1 MAIAAG
7 ILGGT
12 TTMLTRRVAR
22 RAMHRADGDPRVVP
36 RAVRRRHGFLAGLAW
51 AAAAGLLL
59 ALADVF
65 LEQRKESA
73 RQPEGAGEDPFV
85 GKD

>member
-1 MAIAAG
+1 MTIARG

-22 RAMHRADGDPRVVP
+22 RAMHRKGGDPRVVP
-36 RAVRRRHGFLAGLAW
+36 RTARRRHGLATVLAW
-51 AAAAGLLL
+51 AAAAGVLL
-59 ALADVF
+59 ALADVL

-73 RQPEGAGEDPFV
+73 RPPDPV
-85 GKD
+85 GL